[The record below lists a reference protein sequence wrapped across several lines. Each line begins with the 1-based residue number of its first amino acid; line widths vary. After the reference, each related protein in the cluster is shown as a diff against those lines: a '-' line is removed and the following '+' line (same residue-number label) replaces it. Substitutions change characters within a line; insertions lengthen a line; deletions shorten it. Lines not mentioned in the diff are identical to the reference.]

1 MDLFFQ
7 DPSVIPLP
15 PDEVRIREMSVKP
28 YTDGK
33 RVRVRVELDPFQKRP
48 SLEITILNA
57 RAEPVAQARVIET
70 MAHTLEM
77 TMHLREEQPGGEFTI
92 HCLLYYQD
100 APSPEPVEPMIQYPP
115 PKVVDQRQ
123 VSFLL
128 TPSDGSNPVTENV

>member
-15 PDEVRIREMSVKP
+15 PEEVRIREVSAKP
-28 YTDGK
+28 YPDGK

-48 SLEITILNA
+48 SLELTILNA

-70 MAHTLEM
+70 MVRTMEM
-77 TMHLREEQPGGEFTI
+77 TLHLREEQTGGEYTL

-100 APSPEPVEPMIQYPP
+100 APSPDSVESEIEYPP
-115 PKVVDQRQ
+115 PSVVDQRQ
-123 VSFLL
+123 VPFMFTLSH
-128 TPSDGSNPVTENV
+128 GSNPVTENV

>member
-15 PDEVRIREMSVKP
+15 PEEVHIREMSVKP
-28 YTDGK
+28 YPDGK

-48 SLEITILNA
+48 SLEMTIMNA
-57 RAEPVAQARVIET
+57 KAEQVAQARVIET
-70 MAHTLEM
+70 MARTLEM
-77 TMHLREEQPGGEFTI
+77 TLHLREDQTGGGYTF

-100 APSPEPVEPMIQYPP
+100 APTPEPLESQVEYPP

-123 VSFLL
+123 VSFML
-128 TPSDGSNPVTENV
+128 TPSDGSNPVTENI

>member
-15 PDEVRIREMSVKP
+15 PEEVRIQEMNVKP
-28 YTDGK
+28 YPDGK

-48 SLEITILNA
+48 SLEMTILNA
-57 RAEPVAQARVIET
+57 QAEPVAQARVIET

-77 TMHLREEQPGGEFTI
+77 TMHLREEQPGGEYIF

-100 APSPEPVEPMIQYPP
+100 APTPEAVESVVEYPS

-123 VSFLL
+123 VSFML
-128 TPSDGSNPVTENV
+128 TSPDGSNPVTETV